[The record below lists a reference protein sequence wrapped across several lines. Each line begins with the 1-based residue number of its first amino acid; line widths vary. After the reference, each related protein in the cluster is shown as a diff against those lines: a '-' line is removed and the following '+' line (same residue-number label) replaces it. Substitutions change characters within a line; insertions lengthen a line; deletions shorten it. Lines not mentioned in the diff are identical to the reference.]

1 MRTLGLREAEEAGDQ
16 GWMRKWLRVTSEVLE
31 RRGGGGLGRWL
42 ELVLLFGL
50 EVGGGAL
57 TSRREDTLCVVVL
70 LVFEDV
76 EDSGGE

>member
-1 MRTLGLREAEEAGDQ
+1 VVE
-16 GWMRKWLRVTSEVLE
+16 
-31 RRGGGGLGRWL
+31 GGGGLGRWL